1 MQDEPQAQPHNG
13 SGAEPAAEGAAMVH
27 AKVVLVLVQPYG
39 EVDIAAQVVVVV
51 RALVGVVLLLS
62 HFMALPW
69 SPGMA
74 TSVAILQASLGP
86 VMVGGAGVGYR
97 VTVVL
102 LDLTAGHWAL
112 AFASAW
118 YTPAAKVPL
127 KVAALPVPVN
137 VAPESGALSRY
148 NRYTTPLWVADK
160 ASRTAVAPSQ

>member
-1 MQDEPQAQPHNG
+1 
-13 SGAEPAAEGAAMVH
+13 MVH
-27 AKVVLVLVQPYG
+27 VKVRLLLLQPYNDVEMADNV
-39 EVDIAAQVVVVV
+39 EVAVT
-51 RALVGVVLLLS
+51 VLAVAVLKLS
-62 HFMALPW
+62 VHWMPFPL
-69 SPGMA
+69 SPGTA
-74 TSVAILQASLGP
+74 TSMAELHASAGP
-86 VMVGGAGVGYR
+86 VKVGGAGVGYR